1 MRARRG
7 TFNGQTPP
15 KERNRRGRQI
25 HGSPGLQARY
35 GVASFDACRRASPRA
50 GLDPRLVGMESV
62 SVPEALGDIPHSWI
76 VSLVHLE
83 RNAAR
88 FSVSQFDVLREKLH
102 DDGNLFVAVAD
113 QLSSQID
120 VLHNEECATG
130 KYEAVMKVAFRK
142 RNPQR
147 EFWLLTG

>member
-1 MRARRG
+1 MAVR
-7 TFNGQTPP
+7 
-15 KERNRRGRQI
+15 
-25 HGSPGLQARY
+25 GLQARY
-35 GVASFDACRRASPRA
+35 GIASLDACLRAAPRA

-62 SVPEALGDIPHSWI
+62 RVPEALGDIPHSWI
-76 VSLVHLE
+76 VSLVHRE

-88 FSVSQFDVLREKLH
+88 FIVSQFDVSREELN

-130 KYEAVMKVAFRK
+130 H
-142 RNPQR
+142 
-147 EFWLLTG
+147 